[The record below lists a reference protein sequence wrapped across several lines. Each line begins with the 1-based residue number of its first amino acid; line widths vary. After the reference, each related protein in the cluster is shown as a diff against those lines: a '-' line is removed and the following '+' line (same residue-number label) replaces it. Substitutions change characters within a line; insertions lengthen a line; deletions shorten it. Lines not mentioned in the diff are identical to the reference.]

1 MTDTTAPAVFY
12 AQLTRTEIA
21 AIAPEAAL
29 VIPVGATE
37 QHGPDLP
44 IATDHVICEAL
55 VADAVR
61 TGTFSRRVLVAPT
74 MPYGHSEHHLAFA
87 AASLTPTTFLAVF
100 VDLIRSAVIS
110 GFKHVMIVNGHG
122 GNAELIRL
130 AVTQASNEFEGV
142 FAALSYWEAVT
153 EVPGGKFGVSPG
165 HAGKYEASLLMRVRP
180 DLLPADTVFTA
191 GEPNGQM
198 QSGIGIGGR
207 ALVLRSHDWE
217 TTGGW
222 TDDPDGSTPE
232 DGEAYRAAIVAGL
245 QERIAAFCDI
255 PVS

>member
-1 MTDTTAPAVFY
+1 MTEATTPAVFY
-12 AQLTRTEIA
+12 AQLNRTEIA
-21 AIAPEAAL
+21 AVAPEATL

-55 VADAVR
+55 VAQAVE
-61 TGTFSRRVLVAPT
+61 TGSFSRRVLVAPT

-87 AASLTPTTFLAVF
+87 AASLTPATFLAVF

-110 GFKHVMIVNGHG
+110 GFRRVMIVNGHG

-130 AVTQASNEFEGV
+130 AITQASNEFDGV
-142 FAALSYWEAVT
+142 FAALSYWDAVT
-153 EVPGGKFGVSPG
+153 EVEGGKFGVFPG

-180 DLLPADTVFTA
+180 DLLPADTEFSA

-198 QSGIGIGGR
+198 QSGIGIGGK
-207 ALVLRSHDWE
+207 ALVIRSHDWK

-222 TDDPDGSTPE
+222 TDNPAGSTPE
-232 DGEAYRAAIVAGL
+232 DGEPYRAAIVAGL
-245 QERIAAFCDI
+245 QQRIAAFCDI
-255 PVS
+255 PLS

>member
-1 MTDTTAPAVFY
+1 MTDATAPAVFY
-12 AQLTRTEIA
+12 AQLNRTEIA
-21 AIAPEAAL
+21 EVAADAVL

-55 VADAVR
+55 VAEAVR

-87 AASLTPTTFLAVF
+87 AASLSPTTFLAVF
-100 VDLIRSAVIS
+100 IDLIRSAVVS
-110 GFKHVMIVNGHG
+110 GFRHVMIVNGHG
-122 GNAELIRL
+122 GNADLIRL
-130 AVTQASNEFEGV
+130 AVSQASNEFDGV
-142 FAALSYWEAVT
+142 FAALSYWDAVT
-153 EVPGGKFGVSPG
+153 EVPGGKYGVFPG

-180 DLLPADTVFTA
+180 DLLPADTEFTA

-198 QSGIGIGGR
+198 QSGIGIGGS
-207 ALVLRSHDWE
+207 ALVIRSHDWK

-222 TDDPDGSTPE
+222 TDDPAGASPA
-232 DGEAYRAAIVAGL
+232 DGEPYRAAIVAGL
-245 QERIAAFCDI
+245 QARIAAFCDI
-255 PVS
+255 PAS